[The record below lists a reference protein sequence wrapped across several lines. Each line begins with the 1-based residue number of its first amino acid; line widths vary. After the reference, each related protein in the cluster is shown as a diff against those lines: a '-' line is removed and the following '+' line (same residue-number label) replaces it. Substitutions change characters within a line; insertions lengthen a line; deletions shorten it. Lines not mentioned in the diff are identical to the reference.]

1 MKLTI
6 HISIVVGVADAN
18 AEHYITITC
27 YIVCMSVALPRDVH
41 TIIHVNS
48 SKILTVRNEE
58 MK

>member
-48 SKILTVRNEE
+48 SKILTVR
-58 MK
+58 KR